1 MTQDLNR
8 DSFWDGSNNSVHK
21 TQLDPAQ
28 YHDTAAETMPLSGRS
43 MDSLLPP
50 GVWGARGTI
59 IRSAGDQGAPLGHD
73 PDAVATRIN
82 VDPDI
87 PGQSFTYDP
96 TKITQEALFDAMAAG
111 NMNATSIEDRR
122 FKAANVLKQF
132 AVTDVESNNVTKSL
146 EPRSPPREAPV
157 NLPGTYVVPASTDGG
172 GQVPMQDSKQE
183 APAPIGVELGRPA
196 TPIQR
201 AGGAAPAQP
210 VLATPQ
216 KEKVEAQPVKAA
228 DVAVQDPGPPLPA
241 PGPPPSAPGPP
252 ITSSLFQ
259 PHMNAPKG
267 PAQPWLAASTPEV
280 DAGDAPPNAPA
291 IKTAFE
297 VRGMPF
303 KTEAY
308 FHQVIREGH
317 ALILVFDKRAV
328 GYPMMFPQMPE
339 DVNGA
344 PDIAVH
350 VSGSSSIYVTA
361 MTGIQFPLDQYEIC
375 VLLIKDEQPL
385 PQ

>member
-21 TQLDPAQ
+21 TQLDPAK

-96 TKITQEALFDAMAAG
+96 TKITQEALFAAMQDG

-132 AVTDVESNNVTKSL
+132 AVVDVESNNVTKSL

-201 AGGAAPAQP
+201 SGLASP
-210 VLATPQ
+210 VQSPLATPQ
-216 KEKVEAQPVKAA
+216 TEKLEAQPVKAA
-228 DVAVQDPGPPLPA
+228 AMAAPAPAPLPDPVPRA
-241 PGPPPSAPGPP
+241 STIP
-252 ITSSLFQ
+252 SSLFQ
-259 PHMNAPKG
+259 PHMNAPSVAG
-267 PAQPWLAASTPEV
+267 QPWLSTDTKETSAVDSSAS
-280 DAGDAPPNAPA
+280 APGV
-291 IKTAFE
+291 KCRLE
-297 VRGMPF
+297 VRGKPW
-303 KTEAY
+303 KDTVY

-328 GYPMMFPQMPE
+328 GYPMTFPQMPE
-339 DVNGA
+339 DVNDA
-344 PDIAVH
+344 PDIAVY
-350 VSGSSSIYVTA
+350 VDGSSSIYVTA
-361 MTGIQFPLDQYEIC
+361 MTGIQFPIDQYEIC